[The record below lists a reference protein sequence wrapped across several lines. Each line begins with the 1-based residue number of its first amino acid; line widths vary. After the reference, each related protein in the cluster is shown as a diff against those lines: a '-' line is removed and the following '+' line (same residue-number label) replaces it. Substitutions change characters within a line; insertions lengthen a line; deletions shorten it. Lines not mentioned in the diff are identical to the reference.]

1 MTFYVIPEILITSAC
16 IYLED
21 WGMGE
26 QFDWIFVEVPHKPY
40 MGWYFKNYICHEKYA
55 KHNLMTIATFIST
68 YYVLGSV

>member
-1 MTFYVIPEILITSAC
+1 
-16 IYLED
+16 
-21 WGMGE
+21 MGE